1 MKLSFRNGVA
11 LSSVRQACRARWT
24 WYWGWTGLYASTHSR
39 GTSRFLRWAKTQPL
53 WQTVHLFWTSTHEYK
68 WYAHCSLKTEK
79 QFDLNPNQTS
89 KRAMALMILC
99 PLEKFVKQE
108 ICWHVR
114 KAHKLHAILLTVVS
128 VYSNPYLFQLKLLYG
143 YQSCSNICTDKS
155 EYSKLKTNRSVTVQV
170 QSRKRRGFVQT
181 KT

>member
-89 KRAMALMILC
+89 KRAMALMIFMSFGEIYKARNMLTRTQSSQIARDTTHC
-99 PLEKFVKQE
+99 GKCLFKSLPLST
-108 ICWHVR
+108 
-114 KAHKLHAILLTVVS
+114 KATLWLPI
-128 VYSNPYLFQLKLLYG
+128 
-143 YQSCSNICTDKS
+143 
-155 EYSKLKTNRSVTVQV
+155 VQ
-170 QSRKRRGFVQT
+170 
-181 KT
+181 